1 MFGTTVLGIC
11 NVKQI
16 FTMAIRISYF
26 RSPFWFALILMRC
39 MTLYNLAPL
48 PSSSLFVLQQ
58 IWGSLVSAAAYFF
71 IFESS
76 QLSEF
81 SSDLQDSGL

>member
-1 MFGTTVLGIC
+1 MIAAIKLLCKSYLVCSDINRRCDIRQASFTPVFEFSSIASNLGFSSFSYR
-11 NVKQI
+11 I
-16 FTMAIRISYF
+16 F
-26 RSPFWFALILMRC
+26 
-39 MTLYNLAPL
+39 
-48 PSSSLFVLQQ
+48 V
-58 IWGSLVSAAAYFF
+58 